1 MSITRINQ
9 SIYFTKRTYTRRMSI
24 YIFVSLV
31 IHLIFLT
38 ILMRVPVLVKSPS
51 FIASPKPIRVE
62 FVKQEQQRTVK
73 KLVEVTT
80 PSDEAPT
87 NTENIAEFNSVSSGP
102 EKKDGDQPGPAFTEE
117 SKFETLGSQPRP
129 TQLAN
134 VIPQPKSLP
143 AIKPEEKTSKKEEVP
158 KLLSNKD
165 NEENKVMSKK
175 EEVASVMLKN
185 ELTKDKEDEEQT
197 IQPEHLMGSIQKPQ
211 GKLYNQVKREG
222 ILGFEAIQDQL
233 APYLRE
239 IQKKVE
245 QYWIHYLLTRYS
257 GTKPTEV
264 VIDCEI
270 NSEGQIV
277 KIEIVNNPDDPL
289 YAGICKQALQKSAPF
304 SPFPFQVPDI
314 YQNKNLQIRWTFNFM

>member
-1 MSITRINQ
+1 
-9 SIYFTKRTYTRRMSI
+9 MSI
-24 YIFVSLV
+24 YIFISLV
-31 IHLIFLT
+31 IHLILLT
-38 ILMRVPVLVKSPS
+38 ILMRVPVLAKSPS
-51 FIASPKPIRVE
+51 FIVSPKPIRVE
-62 FVKQEQQRTVK
+62 FVKQEQQKTVK

-87 NTENIAEFNSVSSGP
+87 NTENIAEFNSLASGP
-102 EKKDGDQPGPAFTEE
+102 EKKDGDQPGPSFTEE
-117 SKFETLGSQPRP
+117 SNFETLGSPPQQ

-134 VIPQPKSLP
+134 VIPQPKYLP
-143 AIKPEEKTSKKEEVP
+143 AKEPKEKTSKKEEVP
-158 KLLSNKD
+158 KLLN
-165 NEENKVMSKK
+165 NEESGEEKAMSKK

-185 ELTKDKEDEEQT
+185 ESPKENEDEQQPT
-197 IQPEHLMGSIQKPQ
+197 QPEYLMGSIQKPQ
-211 GKLYNQVKREG
+211 GKLYNQVKKEG

-245 QYWIHYLLTRYS
+245 QHWIHYLLTRYS

-304 SPFPFQVPDI
+304 SPFPFQAPDI
-314 YQNKNLQIRWTFNFM
+314 YKNKNLQIRWTFNFM